1 MIYMILY
8 ISLLG
13 ECHCESHAN
22 CSKCLSPIPFSAW
35 DQSNTSLQILNQILL
50 NSTHDRPN
58 LWMGQDPVNT
68 FKFHWKQ
75 REARAFSI
83 QLSWAHSWTQKYLWY
98 GSITLFLAPGTLW
111 IFGQSFVN
119 KPLLIHF
126 FFSDLL
132 EKFKLMIYGRWKLFP
147 LLRQVQV
154 KEHLQ
159 LL

>member
-1 MIYMILY
+1 MLTAQNASHP
-8 ISLLG
+8 SLFQPGIKAIKLQLRING
-13 ECHCESHAN
+13 RVFHVVTKN
-22 CSKCLSPIPFSAW
+22 
-35 DQSNTSLQILNQILL
+35 SLQILHQILL
-50 NSTHDRPN
+50 DSTHARPN

-154 KEHLQ
+154 QEHLQ